1 MADVQGVNERVIDE
15 FRCGNGAVGGRFEGA
30 QLLLLHTVG
39 RRTGRERVNPL
50 VYAAD
55 GDGYLVCGSARGA
68 ENDPAWVA
76 NVAAMSEVTI
86 EVGERVMKATPTVVL
101 HPSPE
106 WERLYGIW
114 SAYWTDSAHYE
125 AKTSRKFPIVRLQ
138 PVASAG

>member
-1 MADVQGVNERVIDE
+1 M
-15 FRCGNGAVGGRFEGA
+15 
-30 QLLLLHTVG
+30 
-39 RRTGRERVNPL
+39 
-50 VYAAD
+50 
-55 GDGYLVCGSARGA
+55 
-68 ENDPAWVA
+68 A

-86 EVGERVMKATPTVVL
+86 EVGDRVMNATPTVVL
-101 HPSPE
+101 HPSPA